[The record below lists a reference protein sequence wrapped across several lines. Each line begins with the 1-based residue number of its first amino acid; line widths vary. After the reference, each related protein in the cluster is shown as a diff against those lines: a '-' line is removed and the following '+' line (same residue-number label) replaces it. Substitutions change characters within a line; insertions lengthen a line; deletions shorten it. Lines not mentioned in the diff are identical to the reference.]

1 MSSYGPPWLSF
12 ALKPRGRVQRIIIW
26 QPAVDDMTAL
36 WGGYDRMPGRAAVV
50 FTPANASDRARP
62 AFWQSQPDRHCQ
74 APAQKRKKKQVMEL
88 LGSVAAELRGFLSN
102 TGVSTAKRQ
111 MLQKLPAFSF

>member
-1 MSSYGPPWLSF
+1 MLMSSYGPPWLAS
-12 ALKPRGRVQRIIIW
+12 LSSRVVVW

-88 LGSVAAELRGFLSN
+88 LGSVAAELRGLCSVP
-102 TGVSTAKRQ
+102 TKHHISITSKY
-111 MLQKLPAFSF
+111 